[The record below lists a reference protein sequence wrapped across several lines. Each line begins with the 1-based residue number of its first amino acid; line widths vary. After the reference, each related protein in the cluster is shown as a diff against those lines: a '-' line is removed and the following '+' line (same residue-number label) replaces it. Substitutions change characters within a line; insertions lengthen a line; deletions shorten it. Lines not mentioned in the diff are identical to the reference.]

1 MLYDYHRCF
10 VYSAAVQA
18 QEIQLGMS
26 PKGPIKEG
34 DDVTFTCTIPKGM
47 KTFSDLIRY
56 VREYDG
62 TKYSLSTNG
71 QLNENFKSKKD
82 YSIVYDDT
90 SSANGDIIVT
100 FKMTSKSPLHYI

>member
-1 MLYDYHRCF
+1 
-10 VYSAAVQA
+10 
-18 QEIQLGMS
+18 
-26 PKGPIKEG
+26 
-34 DDVTFTCTIPKGM
+34 M

-100 FKMTSKSPLHYI
+100 FKMTSKSPLHYIWFHTLSFAKETIFQLIER